1 MKIKKKF
8 IGTKVSCDIIRQH
21 ILIEEGNEEKY
32 FGLGLD
38 IFEKAKKPK
47 LQKNAKITKGSDE
60 HNSGDIE
67 GIDND

>member
-32 FGLGLD
+32 FNLGLD

-47 LQKNAKITKGSDE
+47 LQKNVKNTKGNDINNNSD
-60 HNSGDIE
+60 
-67 GIDND
+67 IDGTNND